1 MPRKK
6 KEPTFNELL
15 DSIPKMTKRQRQ
27 QVITKI
33 IKENGYA
40 DNRTKKFINYDL
52 QEHMRKEGFGKVSP
66 NCGSMIIVKNGEREN
81 GVQRLNC
88 ADCGYNF
95 IYFSNALLEK
105 TKYSWD
111 VWIEFIYQMI
121 LNHSLKQTVSA
132 LIEDKKE

>member
-33 IKENGYA
+33 IRENDYA

-52 QEHMRKEGFGKVSP
+52 QEHMRKEGFGKVCP
-66 NCGSMIIVKNGEREN
+66 NCGSTIIVKAGEKEN
-81 GVQRLNC
+81 EIQGLQC
-88 ADCGYNF
+88 ADCGHRF
-95 IYFSNALLEK
+95 TYFTGTFLKK

-121 LNHSLKQTVSA
+121 MNHSLKQT
-132 LIEDKKE
+132 I